1 MQCSRLSL
9 YVATVHRYTTFTVK
23 WPSAPPP
30 TPSIDNSNLTAT
42 ASFTVQVTNTGPR
55 DGDEVVQAYCVPGV
69 SSDPLLRQIVA
80 FQRVHVPAGS
90 AEEVTLTVTPMD
102 FIQVDTAG
110 DSFSVPGTYQ
120 VLLTNG
126 NDQTDAM
133 VMATVKITGTKRT
146 VATFD

>member
-55 DGDEVVQAYCVPGV
+55 DGDEVVQAYYVPGV

-110 DSFSVPGTYQ
+110 DRLIVDSECVEHSIGSVQTFGFFENL
-120 VLLTNG
+120 VETNPR
-126 NDQTDAM
+126 
-133 VMATVKITGTKRT
+133 KI
-146 VATFD
+146 VIS